1 MQTKK
6 KLSLQLGSLA
16 TLCAIALS
24 WGLIVPKANAQEN
37 PREQEASLAFPT
49 TGPKSPAKRYFVEFR
64 ARSALSYGHA
74 FLVHGKLNA
83 QGDIGQVTPKQV
95 AGLHP
100 FSDSSIPWSVG
111 HVVPVIAEHGWT
123 DGDTEDEYIT
133 ARYRVL
139 LTEPEYNAMIAY
151 IDRLNKKTPLW
162 HAVAYNCEAFIGD
175 VAKFIGLKAP
185 PSTLVFPDTYI
196 HTMAELNGGTPRTY
210 PSAIA
215 AAPASKPAATA
226 TRKPAAT
233 AVAAKPAGTAVAAK
247 PAATPV
253 AAKPAAAST
262 AAKPAAPAKPA
273 AAVKPPASSQTAAAV
288 PAAQPERVDRY

>member
-1 MQTKK
+1 MQMKK
-6 KLSLQLGSLA
+6 KLSIKLGSLA

-24 WGLIVPKANAQEN
+24 WGFIVPKANAQET

-49 TGPKSPAKRYFVEFR
+49 TGPKSAAKRYFVEFR
-64 ARSALSYGHA
+64 SRSALSYGHA

-83 QGDIGQVTPKQV
+83 QGDIGHVIPSQV

-100 FSDSSIPWSVG
+100 FSESSIPWSVG

-139 LTEPEYNAMIAY
+139 LTEPEYNAMVAF

-185 PSTLVFPDTYI
+185 PSTLVLPDTYI
-196 HTMAELNGGTPRTY
+196 HTMADLNGGTLRSY
-210 PSAIA
+210 PSATA
-215 AAPASKPAATA
+215 AAPASKPAAT
-226 TRKPAAT
+226 RKPAAT
-233 AVAAKPAGTAVAAK
+233 SVAAKPAATPAAAK

-253 AAKPAAAST
+253 AAKPAAASS

-273 AAVKPPASSQTAAAV
+273 AAVKPVAASQTAAAV
-288 PAAQPERVDRY
+288 PASQPERVDRY

>member
-1 MQTKK
+1 MRTKK
-6 KLSLQLGSLA
+6 KLSFQLGSLA
-16 TLCAIALS
+16 TLFAIALS

-49 TGPKSPAKRYFVEFR
+49 TGPKSAAKRYFVEFR

-139 LTEPEYNAMIAY
+139 LTEEEYTAMVAY

-196 HTMAELNGGTPRTY
+196 HTMAELNGGTPKTY
-210 PSAIA
+210 PSATA
-215 AAPASKPAATA
+215 AASKPAAKV

-233 AVAAKPAGTAVAAK
+233 TVAAKPATTPAATSAAAK

-253 AAKPAAAST
+253 AAKPAAASS
-262 AAKPAAPAKPA
+262 AVKPAAPAKPA
-273 AAVKPPASSQTAAAV
+273 AAVTPPASSQTAAAV
-288 PAAQPERVDRY
+288 PQRERVERY